1 MQSVVIILSAGMGT
15 RMQSDLPKVL
25 HNVACEPLLIH
36 TMRTASQ
43 IGAHK
48 TIVVTGHGAKEVAKV
63 ATTFDPNAITVNQ
76 SEQFGTA
83 HAVDQTRNAL
93 LNFNG
98 EVFILYGDTPFIEP
112 STLLRMSK
120 ERSDGAKVVV
130 LGFNTKRKNSYGR
143 LIISPDGSLEEI
155 VEYKDAN
162 TDQRK
167 ISFCNSGVICTDSKL
182 LFNLISEVENN
193 NANNEFYL
201 TDIVKLAK
209 NKNLKCAAV
218 ECAENE
224 AMGINSKVE
233 LANAET
239 YFQTKKRIEMM
250 LNGVTLIAPDTV
262 WFATDTVVGRDT
274 IIEQNVI
281 FGPEAT
287 VESHALI
294 KSFSHI
300 EGAHV
305 SKGAIVGPFA
315 RLRPGAELANNSK
328 VGNFCEVKKSQVGEG
343 AKINHLSY
351 IGDTKIGD
359 NANIG
364 AGTITCNYDGVLKH
378 FTEIGDNAFIG
389 SNTSLVAPVRVGDK
403 AMTASGSVITKDVP
417 NEALGIARTPQ
428 DNKKG
433 FADKFFKR
441 LKAIKLA
448 NKKDI

>member
-36 TMRTASQ
+36 SMRTASQ

-48 TIVVTGHGAKEVAKV
+48 TIVVTGHGAKDVAKV
-63 ATTFDPNAITVNQ
+63 ATSFDPSAEIVNQ

-93 LNFNG
+93 LNFDG

-120 ERSDGAKVVV
+120 ERNDGAKVVV

-182 LFNLISEVENN
+182 LFNLIAEVENN

-239 YFQTKKRIEMM
+239 YFQTRKRIEMM
-250 LNGVTLIAPDTV
+250 LNGVTLIAPETV
-262 WFATDTVVGRDT
+262 WFAADTVVGRDT

-300 EGAHV
+300 EGAHI

-364 AGTITCNYDGVLKH
+364 AGTITCNYDGVSKH
-378 FTEIGDNAFIG
+378 FTEIGESAFIG
-389 SNTSLVAPVRVGDK
+389 SNNSLVAPVRVGDK

-417 NEALGIARTPQ
+417 NGDLGIARAPQ

-433 FADKFFKR
+433 FAVKFFKR

-448 NKKDI
+448 NKKDL

>member
-36 TMRTASQ
+36 SMRTASQ

-48 TIVVTGHGAKEVAKV
+48 TIVVTGHGAKDVAKV
-63 ATTFDPNAITVNQ
+63 ATSFDPSAEIVNQ

-83 HAVDQTRNAL
+83 HAVDQTRKAL
-93 LNFNG
+93 LNFDG
-98 EVFILYGDTPFIEP
+98 EVFVLYGDTPFIEP

-120 ERSDGAKVVV
+120 ERNDGAKVVV
-130 LGFNTKRKNSYGR
+130 LGFNTKRKSSYGR

-182 LFNLISEVENN
+182 LFNLIAEVENN

-239 YFQTKKRIEMM
+239 YFQTRKRIEMM
-250 LNGVTLIAPDTV
+250 LNGVTLIAPETV
-262 WFATDTVVGRDT
+262 WFAADTVVGRDT

-364 AGTITCNYDGVLKH
+364 AGTITCNYDGVSKH
-378 FTEIGDNAFIG
+378 FTEIGESAFIG
-389 SNTSLVAPVRVGDK
+389 SNNSLVAPVRVGDK

-417 NEALGIARTPQ
+417 NGDLGIARAPQ

-433 FADKFFKR
+433 FAVKFFKR

-448 NKKDI
+448 NKKDL

>member
-36 TMRTASQ
+36 SMRTASQ

-48 TIVVTGHGAKEVAKV
+48 TIVVTGHGAKDVAKV
-63 ATTFDPNAITVNQ
+63 AMSFDPSAEIVNQ

-83 HAVDQTRNAL
+83 HAVDQTRKAL
-93 LNFNG
+93 LNFDG
-98 EVFILYGDTPFIEP
+98 EVFVLYGDTPFIEP

-120 ERSDGAKVVV
+120 ERNDGAKVVV
-130 LGFNTKRKNSYGR
+130 LGFNTKRKSSYGR

-182 LFNLISEVENN
+182 LFNLIAEVENN

-239 YFQTKKRIEMM
+239 YYQTRKRIEMM
-250 LNGVTLIAPDTV
+250 LNGVTLIAPETV

-364 AGTITCNYDGVLKH
+364 AGTITCNYDGVSKH
-378 FTEIGDNAFIG
+378 FTEIGESAFIG
-389 SNTSLVAPVRVGDK
+389 SNNSLVAPVRVGDK

-417 NEALGIARTPQ
+417 NGDLGIARAPQ

-433 FADKFFKR
+433 FAVKFFKR
-441 LKAIKLA
+441 LKAIKLS
-448 NKKDI
+448 NKKDL

>member
-36 TMRTASQ
+36 SMRTASQ

-48 TIVVTGHGAKEVAKV
+48 TIVVTGHGAKDVAKV
-63 ATTFDPNAITVNQ
+63 ATTFDPSAEIVNQ
-76 SEQFGTA
+76 YEQFGTA

-93 LNFNG
+93 LNFDG

-120 ERSDGAKVVV
+120 ERNDGAKVVV

-143 LIISPDGSLEEI
+143 LIISSDGSLEEI

-182 LFNLISEVENN
+182 LFNLIGEVENN
-193 NANNEFYL
+193 NANNEYYL

-239 YFQTKKRIEMM
+239 YFQTRKRIEMM
-250 LNGVTLIAPDTV
+250 LNGVTLIAPETV
-262 WFATDTVVGRDT
+262 WFAADTVVGRDT

-300 EGAHV
+300 EGAHI

-351 IGDTKIGD
+351 VGDTKIGD

-364 AGTITCNYDGVLKH
+364 AGTITCNYDGVSKH
-378 FTEIGDNAFIG
+378 ITEIGDKAFIG
-389 SNTSLVAPVRVGDK
+389 SNTSLVAPVRVGNG

-417 NEALGIARTPQ
+417 NGDLGIARAPQ

-433 FADKFFKR
+433 FAVKFFKR

-448 NKKDI
+448 NKKDL

>member
-36 TMRTASQ
+36 SMRTASQ

-48 TIVVTGHGAKEVAKV
+48 TIVVTGHGAKDVAKV
-63 ATTFDPNAITVNQ
+63 ATSFDPSAEIVNQ

-83 HAVDQTRNAL
+83 HAVDQTRKAL
-93 LNFNG
+93 LNFDG
-98 EVFILYGDTPFIEP
+98 EVFVLYGDTPFIEP

-120 ERSDGAKVVV
+120 ERNDGAKVVV

-182 LFNLISEVENN
+182 LFNLIAEVENN

-239 YFQTKKRIEMM
+239 YFQTRKRIEMM
-250 LNGVTLIAPDTV
+250 LNGVTLIAPETV

-364 AGTITCNYDGVLKH
+364 AGTITCNYDGVSKH
-378 FTEIGDNAFIG
+378 FTEIGESAFIG
-389 SNTSLVAPVRVGDK
+389 SNNSLVAPVRVGDK

-417 NEALGIARTPQ
+417 NGDLGIARAPQ

-433 FADKFFKR
+433 FAVKFFKR

-448 NKKDI
+448 NKKDL

>member
-36 TMRTASQ
+36 SMRTASQ

-48 TIVVTGHGAKEVAKV
+48 TIVVTGHGAKDVAKV
-63 ATTFDPNAITVNQ
+63 ATSFDPSAEIVNQ

-93 LNFNG
+93 LNFDG

-120 ERSDGAKVVV
+120 ERNDGAKVVV

-143 LIISPDGSLEEI
+143 LIISSDGSLEEI

-182 LFNLISEVENN
+182 LFNLIGEVENN
-193 NANNEFYL
+193 NANNEYYL

-239 YFQTKKRIEMM
+239 YFQTRKRIEMM
-250 LNGVTLIAPDTV
+250 LNGVTLIAPETV
-262 WFATDTVVGRDT
+262 WFASDTVVGRDT

-364 AGTITCNYDGVLKH
+364 AGTITCNYDGVSKH
-378 FTEIGDNAFIG
+378 FTEIGESAFIG
-389 SNTSLVAPVRVGDK
+389 SNNSLVAPVRVGDK

-417 NEALGIARTPQ
+417 NGDLGIARAPQ

-433 FADKFFKR
+433 FAVKFFKR

-448 NKKDI
+448 NKKDL

>member
-36 TMRTASQ
+36 SMRTASQ

-48 TIVVTGHGAKEVAKV
+48 TIVVTGHGAKDVAKV
-63 ATTFDPNAITVNQ
+63 ATSFDPSAEIVNQ
-76 SEQFGTA
+76 SEQLGTA
-83 HAVDQTRNAL
+83 HAVDQTRKAL
-93 LNFNG
+93 LNFDG
-98 EVFILYGDTPFIEP
+98 EVFVLYGDTPFIEP

-120 ERSDGAKVVV
+120 ERNDGAKVVV
-130 LGFNTKRKNSYGR
+130 LGFNTKRKSSYGR

-182 LFNLISEVENN
+182 LFNLIAEVENN

-239 YFQTKKRIEMM
+239 YFQTRKRIEMM
-250 LNGVTLIAPDTV
+250 LNGVTLIAPETV

-364 AGTITCNYDGVLKH
+364 AGTITCNYDGVSKH
-378 FTEIGDNAFIG
+378 FTEIGESAFIG
-389 SNTSLVAPVRVGDK
+389 SNNSLVAPVRVGDK

-417 NEALGIARTPQ
+417 NGDLGIARAPQ

-433 FADKFFKR
+433 FAVKFFKR

-448 NKKDI
+448 NKKDL

>member
-36 TMRTASQ
+36 SMRTASQ

-48 TIVVTGHGAKEVAKV
+48 TIVVTGHGAKDVAKV
-63 ATTFDPNAITVNQ
+63 ATSFDPSAEIVNQ

-93 LNFNG
+93 LNFDG

-120 ERSDGAKVVV
+120 ERNEGAKVVV

-143 LIISPDGSLEEI
+143 LIISSDGSLEEI

-182 LFNLISEVENN
+182 LFNLIGEVENN
-193 NANNEFYL
+193 NANNEYYL

-239 YFQTKKRIEMM
+239 YFQTRKRIEMM
-250 LNGVTLIAPDTV
+250 LNGVTLIAPETV
-262 WFATDTVVGRDT
+262 WFAADTVVGRDT

-300 EGAHV
+300 EGAHI

-364 AGTITCNYDGVLKH
+364 AGTITCNYDGVSKH
-378 FTEIGDNAFIG
+378 FTEIGESAFIG
-389 SNTSLVAPVRVGDK
+389 SNNSLVAPVRVGDK

-417 NEALGIARTPQ
+417 NGDLGIARAPQ

-433 FADKFFKR
+433 FAVKFFKR

-448 NKKDI
+448 NKKDL

>member
-36 TMRTASQ
+36 SMRTASQ

-48 TIVVTGHGAKEVAKV
+48 TIVVTGHGAKDVAKV
-63 ATTFDPNAITVNQ
+63 ATSFDPSAEIVNQ

-93 LNFNG
+93 LNFDG

-120 ERSDGAKVVV
+120 ERNDGAKVVV

-182 LFNLISEVENN
+182 LFNLIAEVENN

-239 YFQTKKRIEMM
+239 YFQTRKRIEMM
-250 LNGVTLIAPDTV
+250 LNGVTLIAPETV
-262 WFATDTVVGRDT
+262 WFAADTVVGRDT

-364 AGTITCNYDGVLKH
+364 AGTITCNYDGVSKH
-378 FTEIGDNAFIG
+378 FTEIGESAFIG
-389 SNTSLVAPVRVGDK
+389 SNNSLVAPVRVGDK

-417 NEALGIARTPQ
+417 NGDLGIARAPQ

-433 FADKFFKR
+433 FAVKFFKR

-448 NKKDI
+448 NKKDL

>member
-36 TMRTASQ
+36 SMRTASQ

-48 TIVVTGHGAKEVAKV
+48 TIVVTGHGAKDVAKV
-63 ATTFDPNAITVNQ
+63 ATSFDPSAEIVNQ

-93 LNFNG
+93 LNFDG

-120 ERSDGAKVVV
+120 ERNDGAKVVV

-143 LIISPDGSLEEI
+143 LIISSDGSLEEI

-182 LFNLISEVENN
+182 LFNLIGEVENN
-193 NANNEFYL
+193 NANNEYYL

-224 AMGINSKVE
+224 AMGINSEVE

-239 YFQTKKRIEMM
+239 YFQTRKRIEMM
-250 LNGVTLIAPDTV
+250 LNGVTLIAPETV
-262 WFATDTVVGRDT
+262 WFAADTVVGRDT

-364 AGTITCNYDGVLKH
+364 AGTITCNYDGVSKH
-378 FTEIGDNAFIG
+378 FTEIGESAFIG
-389 SNTSLVAPVRVGDK
+389 SNNSLVAPVRVGDK

-417 NEALGIARTPQ
+417 NGDLGIARAPQ

-433 FADKFFKR
+433 FAVKFFKR

-448 NKKDI
+448 NKKDL

>member
-36 TMRTASQ
+36 SMRTASQ

-48 TIVVTGHGAKEVAKV
+48 TIVVTGHGAKDVAKV
-63 ATTFDPNAITVNQ
+63 ATTFDPSAEIVNQ
-76 SEQFGTA
+76 YEQFGTA

-93 LNFNG
+93 LNFDG

-182 LFNLISEVENN
+182 LFNLIGEVENN
-193 NANNEFYL
+193 NANNEYYL

-239 YFQTKKRIEMM
+239 YFQTRKRIEMM
-250 LNGVTLIAPDTV
+250 LNGVTLIAPETV
-262 WFATDTVVGRDT
+262 WFAADTVVGRDT

-364 AGTITCNYDGVLKH
+364 AGTITCNYDGVSKH
-378 FTEIGDNAFIG
+378 FTEIGESAFIG
-389 SNTSLVAPVRVGDK
+389 SNNSLVAPVRVGDK

-417 NEALGIARTPQ
+417 NGDLGIARAPQ

-433 FADKFFKR
+433 FAVKFFKR

-448 NKKDI
+448 NKKDL

>member
-36 TMRTASQ
+36 SMRTASQ

-48 TIVVTGHGAKEVAKV
+48 TIVVTGHGAKDVAKV
-63 ATTFDPNAITVNQ
+63 ATTFDPSAEIVNQ
-76 SEQFGTA
+76 YEQFGTA

-93 LNFNG
+93 LNFDG

-120 ERSDGAKVVV
+120 ERNDGAKVVV

-143 LIISPDGSLEEI
+143 LIISSDGSLEEI

-182 LFNLISEVENN
+182 LFNLIGEVENN
-193 NANNEFYL
+193 NANNEYYL

-239 YFQTKKRIEMM
+239 YFQTRKRIEMM
-250 LNGVTLIAPDTV
+250 LNGVTLIAPETV
-262 WFATDTVVGRDT
+262 WFAADTVVGRDT

-364 AGTITCNYDGVLKH
+364 AGTITCNYDGVSKH
-378 FTEIGDNAFIG
+378 FTEIGESAFIG
-389 SNTSLVAPVRVGDK
+389 SNNSLVAPVRVGDK

-417 NEALGIARTPQ
+417 NGDLGIARAPQ

-433 FADKFFKR
+433 FAVKFFKR

-448 NKKDI
+448 NKKDL

>member
-36 TMRTASQ
+36 SMRTASQ

-48 TIVVTGHGAKEVAKV
+48 TIVVTGHGAKDVAKV
-63 ATTFDPNAITVNQ
+63 ATSFDPSAEIVNQ

-93 LNFNG
+93 LNFDG

-120 ERSDGAKVVV
+120 ERNDGAKVVV
-130 LGFNTKRKNSYGR
+130 LGFNTKRKSSYGR

-182 LFNLISEVENN
+182 LFNLIAEVENN

-239 YFQTKKRIEMM
+239 YFQTRKRIEMM
-250 LNGVTLIAPDTV
+250 LNGVTLIAPETV
-262 WFATDTVVGRDT
+262 WFAADTVVGRDT

-364 AGTITCNYDGVLKH
+364 AGTITCNYDGVSKH
-378 FTEIGDNAFIG
+378 FTEIGESAFIG
-389 SNTSLVAPVRVGDK
+389 SNNSLVAPVRVGDK

-417 NEALGIARTPQ
+417 NGDLGIARAPQ

-433 FADKFFKR
+433 FAVKFFKR

-448 NKKDI
+448 NKKDL

>member
-36 TMRTASQ
+36 SMRTASQ

-48 TIVVTGHGAKEVAKV
+48 TIVVTGHGAKDVAKV
-63 ATTFDPNAITVNQ
+63 ATSFDPSAEIVNQ

-83 HAVDQTRNAL
+83 HAVDQTRKAL
-93 LNFNG
+93 LNFDG
-98 EVFILYGDTPFIEP
+98 EVFVLYGDTPFIEP

-120 ERSDGAKVVV
+120 ERNDGAKVVV

-182 LFNLISEVENN
+182 LFNLIGEVENN
-193 NANNEFYL
+193 NANNEYYL

-239 YFQTKKRIEMM
+239 YFQTRKRIEMM
-250 LNGVTLIAPDTV
+250 LNGVTLIAPETV
-262 WFATDTVVGRDT
+262 WFASDTVVGRDT

-300 EGAHV
+300 EGAHI

-364 AGTITCNYDGVLKH
+364 AGTITCNYDGVSKH
-378 FTEIGDNAFIG
+378 FTEIGESAFIG
-389 SNTSLVAPVRVGDK
+389 SNNSLVAPVRVGDK

-417 NEALGIARTPQ
+417 NGDLGIARAPQ

-433 FADKFFKR
+433 FAVKFFKR

-448 NKKDI
+448 NKKDL

>member
-36 TMRTASQ
+36 SMRTASQ

-48 TIVVTGHGAKEVAKV
+48 TIVVTGHGAKDVAKV
-63 ATTFDPNAITVNQ
+63 ATKFDPSTEIVYQ
-76 SEQFGTA
+76 SEQLGTA
-83 HAVDQTRNAL
+83 HAVNQTRDAL
-93 LNFNG
+93 LNFDG
-98 EVFILYGDTPFIEP
+98 EVFILNGDTPFIEP
-112 STLLRMSK
+112 STLRKMSK
-120 ERSDGAKVVV
+120 ERRDGTKVVI
-130 LGFNTKRKNSYGR
+130 LGFDSKSTSYGR
-143 LIISPDGSLEEI
+143 LIISSDGSLEEI

-162 TDQRK
+162 TSQRK
-167 ISFCNSGVICTDSKL
+167 INFCNSGVICTDSKL
-182 LFNLISEVENN
+182 LFELISEIENN

-201 TDIVKLAK
+201 TDIIKLAK

-218 ECAENE
+218 KCDENE
-224 AMGINSKVE
+224 AIGINSKIE
-233 LANAET
+233 LAKAET
-239 YFQTKKRIEMM
+239 YFQTKKRTEMM
-250 LNGVTLIAPDTV
+250 LNGVTLIAPETV
-262 WFATDTVVGRDT
+262 WFAADTVVGRDA

-281 FGPEAT
+281 FGPESS

-294 KSFSHI
+294 KSFSYI
-300 EGAHV
+300 EGAHI

-315 RLRPGAELANNSK
+315 RLRPGTELANNSK

-351 IGDTKIGD
+351 IGDTIVGD

-364 AGTITCNYDGVLKH
+364 AGSITCNYDGVSKH
-378 FTEIGDNAFIG
+378 ITEIGESAFIG
-389 SNTSLVAPVRVGDK
+389 SNTSLIAPVRVGDK
-403 AMTASGSVITKDVP
+403 AMTASGSVITKDIP
-417 NEALGIARTPQ
+417 NESLGIARTPQ

-433 FADKFFKR
+433 FAIKFFKR
-441 LKAIKLA
+441 LKAIKFA

>member
-36 TMRTASQ
+36 SMRTASQ

-48 TIVVTGHGAKEVAKV
+48 TIVVTGHGAKDVAKV
-63 ATTFDPNAITVNQ
+63 ATSFDPSAEIVNQ

-83 HAVDQTRNAL
+83 HAVDQTRKAL
-93 LNFNG
+93 LNFDG
-98 EVFILYGDTPFIEP
+98 EVFVLYGDTPFIEP

-120 ERSDGAKVVV
+120 ERNDGAKVVV

-143 LIISPDGSLEEI
+143 LIISSDGSLEEI

-182 LFNLISEVENN
+182 LFNLIAEVENN

-239 YFQTKKRIEMM
+239 YFQTRKRIEMM
-250 LNGVTLIAPDTV
+250 LNGVTLIAPETV
-262 WFATDTVVGRDT
+262 WFASDTVVGRDT

-364 AGTITCNYDGVLKH
+364 AGTITCNYDGVSKH
-378 FTEIGDNAFIG
+378 FTEIGESAFIG
-389 SNTSLVAPVRVGDK
+389 SNNSLVAPVRVGDK

-417 NEALGIARTPQ
+417 NGDLGIARAPQ

-433 FADKFFKR
+433 FAVKFFKR

-448 NKKDI
+448 NKKDL

>member
-36 TMRTASQ
+36 SMRTASQ

-48 TIVVTGHGAKEVAKV
+48 TIVVTGHGAKAVAKV
-63 ATTFDPNAITVNQ
+63 ATSFDPSAEIVNQ

-83 HAVDQTRNAL
+83 HAVDQTRKAL
-93 LNFNG
+93 LNFDG
-98 EVFILYGDTPFIEP
+98 EVFVLYGDTPFIEP

-120 ERSDGAKVVV
+120 ERNDGAKVVV
-130 LGFNTKRKNSYGR
+130 LGFNTKRKSSYGR

-182 LFNLISEVENN
+182 LFNLIAEVENN

-239 YFQTKKRIEMM
+239 YFQTRKRIEMM
-250 LNGVTLIAPDTV
+250 LNGVTLIAPETV

-364 AGTITCNYDGVLKH
+364 AGTITCNYDGVSKH
-378 FTEIGDNAFIG
+378 FTEIGESAFIG
-389 SNTSLVAPVRVGDK
+389 SNNSLVAPVRVGDK

-417 NEALGIARTPQ
+417 NGDLGIARAPQ

-433 FADKFFKR
+433 FAVKFFKR

-448 NKKDI
+448 NKKDL

>member
-36 TMRTASQ
+36 SMRTASQ

-48 TIVVTGHGAKEVAKV
+48 TIVVTGHGAKDVEKV
-63 ATTFDPNAITVNQ
+63 ATSFDPSAEIVNQ

-83 HAVDQTRNAL
+83 HAVDQTRKAL
-93 LNFNG
+93 LNFDG
-98 EVFILYGDTPFIEP
+98 EVFVLYGDTPFIEP

-120 ERSDGAKVVV
+120 ERNDGAKVVV
-130 LGFNTKRKNSYGR
+130 LGFNTKRKSSYGR

-182 LFNLISEVENN
+182 LFNLIAEVENN

-239 YFQTKKRIEMM
+239 YFQTRKRIEMM
-250 LNGVTLIAPDTV
+250 LNGVTLIAPETV
-262 WFATDTVVGRDT
+262 WFASDTVVGRDT

-364 AGTITCNYDGVLKH
+364 AGTITCNYDGVSKH
-378 FTEIGDNAFIG
+378 FTEIGESAFIG
-389 SNTSLVAPVRVGDK
+389 SNNSLVAPVRVGDK

-417 NEALGIARTPQ
+417 NGDLGIARAPQ

-433 FADKFFKR
+433 FAVKFFKR

-448 NKKDI
+448 NKKDL

>member
-1 MQSVVIILSAGMGT
+1 MQSVVIILSAGRGT

-36 TMRTASQ
+36 SMRTASQ

-48 TIVVTGHGAKEVAKV
+48 TIVVTGHEAKDVAKV
-63 ATTFDPNAITVNQ
+63 ATSFDPSAEIVNQ

-93 LNFNG
+93 LNFDG
-98 EVFILYGDTPFIEP
+98 EVFVLYGDTPFIEP

-120 ERSDGAKVVV
+120 ERNDGAKVVV

-182 LFNLISEVENN
+182 LFNLIAEVENN

-239 YFQTKKRIEMM
+239 YFQTRKRIEMM
-250 LNGVTLIAPDTV
+250 LNGVTLIAPETV
-262 WFATDTVVGRDT
+262 WFASDTVVGRDT

-364 AGTITCNYDGVLKH
+364 AGTITCNYDGVSKH
-378 FTEIGDNAFIG
+378 FTEIGESAFIG
-389 SNTSLVAPVRVGDK
+389 SNNSLVAPVRVGDK
-403 AMTASGSVITKDVP
+403 SMTASGSVITKDVP
-417 NEALGIARTPQ
+417 NGDLGIARAPQ

-433 FADKFFKR
+433 FAVKFFKR

-448 NKKDI
+448 NKKDL

>member
-36 TMRTASQ
+36 SMRTASQ
-43 IGAHK
+43 IDAYK
-48 TIVVTGHGAKEVAKV
+48 TIVVTGHGAKDVAKV
-63 ATTFDPNAITVNQ
+63 ATTFDPSAEIVNQ
-76 SEQFGTA
+76 YEQFGTA

-93 LNFNG
+93 LNFDG

-120 ERSDGAKVVV
+120 ERNDGAKVVV

-143 LIISPDGSLEEI
+143 LIISSDGSLEEI

-182 LFNLISEVENN
+182 LFNLIGEVENN
-193 NANNEFYL
+193 NANNEYYL

-239 YFQTKKRIEMM
+239 YFQTRKRIEMM
-250 LNGVTLIAPDTV
+250 LNGVTLIAPETV
-262 WFATDTVVGRDT
+262 WFAADTVVGRDT

-300 EGAHV
+300 EGAHI

-364 AGTITCNYDGVLKH
+364 AGTITCNYDGVSKH
-378 FTEIGDNAFIG
+378 FTEIGESAFIG
-389 SNTSLVAPVRVGDK
+389 SNNSLVAPVRVGDK

-417 NEALGIARTPQ
+417 NGDLGIARAPQ

-433 FADKFFKR
+433 FAVKFFKR

-448 NKKDI
+448 NKKDL